1 MPWIAVK
8 ANMIRPIPKDDA
20 HTCCGAKGRG
30 LRLENAHMV
39 KAGADWMPIS
49 ANM

>member
-1 MPWIAVK
+1 MPWMAVK
-8 ANMIRPIPKDDA
+8 TIRMKPMPHDDA

-30 LRLENAHMV
+30 LRLENDHMEN
-39 KAGADWMPIS
+39 AGADWMPMS

>member
-1 MPWIAVK
+1 MQ
-8 ANMIRPIPKDDA
+8 KDEA
-20 HTCCGAKGRG
+20 QTCCGAKGLG
-30 LRLENAHMV
+30 LALPKAHMV